1 MQVRAVMLAQLAA
14 SLVLGV
20 ASPLRAAEPPP
31 VDLELLEFLGEIDVS
46 GEDWVALAEAES
58 VERPA
63 EVVPVTSVKEKDD
76 GKQ

>member
-1 MQVRAVMLAQLAA
+1 MRVRAVMLAQLAA
-14 SLVLGV
+14 FLMLGI

-31 VDLELLEFLGEIDVS
+31 VALDLLEFLGEIDVS
-46 GEDWVALAEAES
+46 GEDWVALAEAEP